1 MKKVIYKDI
10 FALEKVIKLF
20 KKTKENGENTYK
32 MLNVWLRNYRSI
44 LAFMKKE
51 IMDTKRETG
60 R

>member
-10 FALEKVIKLF
+10 FALEEVIKLF

-32 MLNVWLRNYRSI
+32 MLNVWLRDYRSI

-51 IMDTKRETG
+51 IMDTKRETV